1 MSDNLEQI
9 KIELHNIDEM
19 ADIKNNSV
27 VESVLMTV
35 IKSVPII
42 GDMIDSSMN
51 RVIKDFQQRKE
62 EELIDVILKDSNMIT
77 SDMVNNVEFI
87 MNYAN

>member
-19 ADIKNNSV
+19 ADIKNNPV

-35 IKSVPII
+35 IKSVSII
-42 GDMIDSSMN
+42 GDMIDSLMN

>member
-19 ADIKNNSV
+19 ADIKNNPV
-27 VESVLMTV
+27 VESVLMPV

-51 RVIKDFQQRKE
+51 RVINDFQQRKE

-77 SDMVNNVEFI
+77 SDMVINVEFI
-87 MNYAN
+87 TNYAN